1 MAGDKTVTVD
11 QTGVQQILQL
21 LGGGKTKETQTS
33 TGDTAALDAVLAQ
46 LMGQNS
52 GATIEALMQQ
62 FAGKIPQVQAGM
74 AASGS
79 RMPAGQ
85 MSPQMQKLLSQMT
98 LAAQAQLQQQEL
110 QKLQVAAQ
118 AAGTKAQVNR
128 TQTGTTQQQGGIGQK
143 LAQIATL
150 NKMGGNLLGFDP
162 INEGTKKLKS
172 LLGMGGPATDSA
184 GLTLGGT
191 PAAPMNLDQSMDF
204 FNGGSGAPSLGNFAP
219 SALDFSSGFGGI
231 DTSFNA
237 LDSAMNFGSF
247 DFGGIGGMD
256 LGLGFSY
263 DPSTMG
269 GFGAD
274 LGLGGS
280 GGLSLSDSFS
290 AGNGAVGTAL
300 PEAFSDVAG
309 LLPGLS
315 YLADPGKLG
324 SAFEIGEGNV
334 AKDLGEIASLGSAIG
349 GIGSAVGMS
358 MGGLAG
364 LAPVLGPAGIV
375 LGALASVFGGEEDS
389 DVTAAKELD
398 ALLFDKKDYDRAIAN
413 SISDDEFLRFLEDM
427 RKMGGAS
434 WNQENFSQLLEES
447 KKQSTSEYL
456 QQQFQQYGATMG
468 RDLEAAML
476 YQKWDGRLNPYMDYL
491 GERGTNYYNKLQE
504 MDSDPLDKV
513 KNYLTGGGKIGWGN
527 KGPAAPPPTTGSL
540 FGLLDDTSSIYDR
553 MYAYEQDALS
563 TYKMS
568 GGKLQGNGGRTEF
581 SPWKSQDDSTQYWS
595 IDPKLYGLENTQPY
609 TLERLD
615 QMAEPGTLGSWF

>member
-1 MAGDKTVTVD
+1 MAVGDKTVAVD

-52 GATIEALMQQ
+52 GATIESLMQQ

-74 AASGS
+74 AASGG

-191 PAAPMNLDQSMDF
+191 PAAPMNLDQSMGF

-231 DTSFNA
+231 DQSFNA
-237 LDSAMNFGSF
+237 LDSAMNLGNF
-247 DFGGIGGMD
+247 DFGGVGGLD
-256 LGLGFSY
+256 AGLGFSY
-263 DPSTMG
+263 DPAMG
-269 GFGAD
+269 GFGEGMD
-274 LGLGGS
+274 LG
-280 GGLSLSDSFS
+280 SFS

-300 PEAFSDVAG
+300 PGAFSDVAG

-315 YLADPGKLG
+315 YLADPSKLG
-324 SAFEIGEGNV
+324 SAFKIGEGNV
-334 AKDLGEIASLGSAIG
+334 AKDLGEIASLGSAVG
-349 GIGSAVGMS
+349 GIGSALGMS

-364 LAPVLGPAGIV
+364 LAPTLGPIGI
-375 LGALASVFGGEEDS
+375 ALMGIAAAFSEEDS

-413 SISDDEFLRFLEDM
+413 SVSDDPYLRFQEDM
-427 RKMGGAS
+427 RKMGGANWS
-434 WNQENFSQLLEES
+434 QENFAALMEEA
-447 KKQSTSEYL
+447 KKQSTPEYL
-456 QQQFQQYGATMG
+456 QQQYAQYGATMG
-468 RDLEAAML
+468 RDLEAAVL

-491 GERGTNYYNKLQE
+491 GESGTNYYNQLEE
-504 MDSDPLDKV
+504 MGSDPIGKM
-513 KNYLTGGGKIGWGN
+513 KSYLTGGGKIGWGN
-527 KGPAAPPPTTGSL
+527 KGPAAPPPTTGNL
-540 FGLLDDTSSIYDR
+540 FGLLNDTSSIYDR
-553 MYAYEQDALS
+553 QYAYEQDAIS

-581 SPWKSQDDSTQYWS
+581 SPWKSRDENTQYWS
-595 IDPKLYGLENTQPY
+595 IDPKLYGLENSTPY
-609 TLERLD
+609 TLEYLD
-615 QMAEPGTLGSWF
+615 LTAYP

>member
-1 MAGDKTVTVD
+1 MAVGDKTVAVD

-52 GATIEALMQQ
+52 GATIESLMQQ

-74 AASGS
+74 AASGG

-118 AAGTKAQVNR
+118 AAGTKAQVNS
-128 TQTGTTQQQGGIGQK
+128 TQARTTQQQGGIGQK
-143 LAQIATL
+143 LAQIATI

-191 PAAPMNLDQSMDF
+191 PAAPMNLDQSMGF
-204 FNGGSGAPSLGNFAP
+204 FNGSNGAPSLGNFAP

-237 LDSAMNFGSF
+237 LDSAMNLGNF
-247 DFGGIGGMD
+247 DFGGVGGLD

-263 DPSTMG
+263 DPSMG

-274 LGLGGS
+274 MGLGGS
-280 GGLSLSDSFS
+280 GALSLSDSFS
-290 AGNGAVGTAL
+290 AGNAAVGTAL
-300 PEAFSDVAG
+300 PEVFSDVAG

-315 YLADPGKLG
+315 YLADPSKLG

-349 GIGSAVGMS
+349 GIGSTLGMS

-364 LAPVLGPAGIV
+364 LAPMLGPLGI
-375 LGALASVFGGEEDS
+375 ALMGIAAAFGGEEDS

-413 SISDDEFLRFLEDM
+413 SVSDDPYLRFQEDM
-427 RKMGGAS
+427 RKMGGANWS
-434 WNQENFSQLLEES
+434 QENFNQLLEEA
-447 KKQSTSEYL
+447 KKQSTPEYL
-456 QQQFQQYGATMG
+456 QQQYAQYGATMG
-468 RDLEAAML
+468 RDLEAAVL

-491 GERGTNYYNKLQE
+491 GERGTNYYNQLEE
-504 MDSDPLDKV
+504 MGSDPIGKM
-513 KNYLTGGGKIGWGN
+513 KNHLTGGGKIGWGN
-527 KGPAAPPPTTGSL
+527 KGPAAPPPTTGNL
-540 FGLLDDTSSIYDR
+540 FGLLNDTSSIYDR
-553 MYAYEQDALS
+553 QYAYEQDALS
-563 TYKMS
+563 TYKLS

-581 SPWKSQDDSTQYWS
+581 SPWKPQDENTQYWS
-595 IDPKLYGLENTQPY
+595 IDPKLYGLENSTPY
-609 TLERLD
+609 TLEYLD
-615 QMAEPGTLGSWF
+615 QMARSEKYNSF

>member
-1 MAGDKTVTVD
+1 MAVGDKTVAVD
-11 QTGVQQILQL
+11 QSGMQQILQL

-52 GATIEALMQQ
+52 GATIESLMQQ

-74 AASGS
+74 AASGG

-191 PAAPMNLDQSMDF
+191 PAAPMSLDQSMGF
-204 FNGGSGAPSLGNFAP
+204 FNGSNGAASLGNFAP

-231 DTSFNA
+231 DQSFNA
-237 LDSAMNFGSF
+237 LDSAMNLGNF
-247 DFGGIGGMD
+247 DFGGVGGLD

-263 DPSTMG
+263 DPSMG

-315 YLADPGKLG
+315 YLADPSKIG
-324 SAFEIGEGNV
+324 SAFKIGEGNV
-334 AKDLGEIASLGSAIG
+334 AKDLGEIASLGSAVG
-349 GIGSAVGMS
+349 GIGSALGMS

-364 LAPVLGPAGIV
+364 LAPMLGPAGIV

-398 ALLFDKKDYDRAIAN
+398 ALLFDKKDYDRAVAN
-413 SISDDEFLRFLEDM
+413 AVGDDEYLRFQEVM
-427 RKMGGAS
+427 RKTGGAHWS
-434 WNQENFSQLLEES
+434 QANFASILEEA
-447 KKQSTSEYL
+447 KKQSTPEYL
-456 QQQFQQYGATMG
+456 QQQYAQYGATMG
-468 RDLEAAML
+468 RDLEAAVL
-476 YQKWDGRLNPYMDYL
+476 YQKWNGRLNPYMDYL
-491 GERGTNYYNKLQE
+491 GESGTNYYNQLESLGYNASGPWKTPGA
-504 MDSDPLDKV
+504 DP
-513 KNYLTGGGKIGWGN
+513 TPPRPSRWGN
-527 KGPAAPPPTTGSL
+527 KGPAAPPPTTGNL
-540 FGLLDDTSSIYDR
+540 FGLLNDTSSIYDR
-553 MYAYEQDALS
+553 QYAYEQDAIS
-563 TYKMS
+563 TYKTS

-581 SPWKSQDDSTQYWS
+581 SPWKSQDDNTQYWS
-595 IDPKLYGLENTQPY
+595 IDPKLYGLEYSTPY
-609 TLERLD
+609 TLDYLD
-615 QMAEPGTLGSWF
+615 QIT